1 MNRTYVLTSD
11 TPCQNPS
18 SSWISAPEFLGPNA
32 GMGNYR
38 RQCNEPF
45 WPIQDIVSRTCIA
58 YPPVLPECVS
68 PLTQISDFGSEP

>member
-45 WPIQDIVSRTCIA
+45 WPIQDKGAGRVLGQGGRIVQKGHPCRR
-58 YPPVLPECVS
+58 E
-68 PLTQISDFGSEP
+68 